1 MLPAIELDALIPAD
15 QLSLLV
21 LRTRLFD
28 VAPVAPM
35 VTLPA
40 VVSED
45 VVVIEPEVLMTVA
58 PPMREVPCMVPAV
71 MMALSRV
78 LLVRVS
84 APSRTTMIP
93 VDGYVAEL
101 FTPVPPLD
109 EPRIPDTASDTARLI
124 GPNSGPLVPTLNT

>member
-1 MLPAIELDALIPAD
+1 MLPVIELEALMPAD

-21 LRTRLFD
+21 LRTKLFA

-40 VVSED
+40 VVSDD

-58 PPMREVPCMVPAV
+58 PPIREEPCMVPAV

-78 LLVRVS
+78 L
-84 APSRTTMIP
+84 
-93 VDGYVAEL
+93 
-101 FTPVPPLD
+101 
-109 EPRIPDTASDTARLI
+109 
-124 GPNSGPLVPTLNT
+124 